1 MMFQPRSNAIRII
14 QMVARNLLC
23 LIFTNNIMEPTRRVS
38 GKRDEVT
45 SMVVLVVVMVVE
57 KEGDD
62 DIWEVE
68 EVREGGRKKA
78 VQVWL

>member
-23 LIFTNNIMEPTRRVS
+23 LIFTNSTMEPTRRVS
-38 GKRDEVT
+38 GKREEVT

-57 KEGDD
+57 KEGGD

-78 VQVWL
+78 VQERG